1 MRFWINAN
9 DSRLA
14 LVALIALFV
23 NFPANSVAE
32 GGNKDI
38 QHDHHAAN
46 QVDIEPEANQQALG
60 PKYTRTLDNYLAPE
74 VDLIDSNGENVAL
87 RELLANDEPVL
98 MQFIFTSCATIC
110 PLMSATFSHGQNAL
124 EAVHDRYRMFSIS
137 IDPEYDTPDRL
148 AAYAKRNS
156 AGGNWTFLTGSK
168 GDIGKVMR
176 AFNVL
181 YQSDNKMY
189 HQPYTFLRAHADA
202 PWIRIDG
209 FLSVRELVHEFRVA
223 LRSTDVA

>member
-1 MRFWINAN
+1 MHFWIHAT

-14 LVALIALFV
+14 LVALVALCV
-23 NFPANSVAE
+23 HFPANSVAE

-38 QHDHHAAN
+38 QHNHHGAN
-46 QVDIEPEANQQALG
+46 QADIEPKANQQKLG
-60 PKYTRTLDNYLAPE
+60 PKYTRTLDNYLTPE

-87 RELLANDEPVL
+87 RELLADDEPVL

-209 FLSVRELVHEFRVA
+209 FLSVRELVHEFRIA